1 MRKFFAVVL
10 VLMLAVPAFA
20 EDAFVKQVQ
29 IGRDGSGMT
38 WWLIDYGSDY
48 DSYYAVA
55 RKYYTSEAVK
65 SDTIEKLIS
74 RNRVPEKKA
83 KALYFTEYRYEYT
96 ADGSQYAQSY
106 VRHYDMLG
114 KLIYKIDYDN
124 STGARRKYFVK
135 VVKNSIQSKGLAYA
149 MGKIKK

>member
-1 MRKFFAVVL
+1 MRKFLAVVL
-10 VLMLAVPAFA
+10 VLMLAVPAFS

-29 IGRDGSGMT
+29 IGRDGAGMT
-38 WWLIDYGSDY
+38 WWLIDYGVDY
-48 DSYYAVA
+48 NTPYAVA

-65 SDTIEKLIS
+65 TNTIEQLIS

-83 KALYFTEYRYEYT
+83 KGLYFTEYRYEYT
-96 ADGSQYAQSY
+96 PDGSQVAEAY
-106 VRHYDMLG
+106 RGHYDMLG
-114 KLIYKIDYDN
+114 NEIFKINFDS

-149 MGKIKK
+149 MGILNQ